1 VTPKPLT
8 RHPQSDTSI
17 GSSPA
22 PVTVVALW
30 YVSAH
35 AKQANKRG
43 GGVDSKRAGRGA
55 QPFDCLAD
63 DGHSN
68 LGQVHARATPRTC
81 QSTPFVV
88 CMRLYSLVCSHRA
101 VRAARRLSNWC
112 TNKRLPAGAH
122 KTQMKLRLFSGV
134 SSCCQ
139 SGAIQPSQTPLA
151 FSRARGGWKASSL
164 SAAAAVHHP
173 RNAKVF
179 HAQCTGKHAM
189 RCAAQMHMRVWAAM
203 RRRLCR
209 TTKAQGCSQH
219 AHAPKSVVRVCVH
232 VCV

>member
-1 VTPKPLT
+1 M
-8 RHPQSDTSI
+8 QS
-17 GSSPA
+17 
-22 PVTVVALW
+22 
-30 YVSAH
+30 
-35 AKQANKRG
+35 KQIKG

-63 DGHSN
+63 DGHSK

-88 CMRLYSLVCSHRA
+88 CMRLYSLVRSHRA

-151 FSRARGGWKASSL
+151 FSRARGGVEGVIVISGSS
-164 SAAAAVHHP
+164 STPPAKCESVSCTMHRQA
-173 RNAKVF
+173 RNA
-179 HAQCTGKHAM
+179 M
-189 RCAAQMHMRVWAAM
+189 RSTNAYEGMGGNA
-203 RRRLCR
+203 
-209 TTKAQGCSQH
+209 S
-219 AHAPKSVVRVCVH
+219 APLPNY
-232 VCV
+232 